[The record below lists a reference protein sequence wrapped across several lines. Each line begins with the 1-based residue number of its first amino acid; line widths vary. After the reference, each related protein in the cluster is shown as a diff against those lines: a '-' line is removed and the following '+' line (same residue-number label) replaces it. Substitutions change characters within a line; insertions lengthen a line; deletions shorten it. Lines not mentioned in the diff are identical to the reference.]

1 MAIVDKSLG
10 ERGHRKTALTAVF
23 PPKQVV
29 CDYVSAVCTYVT
41 RFARRGLIRAPLQY
55 TDFATTR

>member
-1 MAIVDKSLG
+1 MYIWMAIVDKGLG

-29 CDYVSAVCTYVT
+29 CDCVNVVVNQNFFIHVIVSE
-41 RFARRGLIRAPLQY
+41 
-55 TDFATTR
+55 